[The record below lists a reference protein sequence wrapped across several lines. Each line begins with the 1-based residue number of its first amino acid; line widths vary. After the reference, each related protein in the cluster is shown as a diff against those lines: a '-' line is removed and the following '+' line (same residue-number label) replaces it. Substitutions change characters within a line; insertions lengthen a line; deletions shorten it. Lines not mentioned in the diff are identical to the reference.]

1 MKIVRRTCG
10 TTSSRF
16 QRSTR
21 SFVPWHL
28 QLEFLVLWELVRCLV
43 GVIPRWSLMAP
54 VRLLLP
60 PNLRWW
66 GALWGASRSVGI
78 RSSRQDLVQDC
89 QNSKNRRGIYRT
101 YGKLK
106 ERGFTDFSCWWTVSW
121 KKQIENPMTPRNDKK
136 TILSFWDGSFSGAN
150 LLLNCLIAEGDVFVF
165 TDSIYCGRSSPFL
178 FHHHLAPTIV
188 INGVVNGRIKWV
200 SGVITPISLGEYL
213 WNFFPSALTRVAN
226 LSP

>member
-1 MKIVRRTCG
+1 
-10 TTSSRF
+10 
-16 QRSTR
+16 
-21 SFVPWHL
+21 
-28 QLEFLVLWELVRCLV
+28 
-43 GVIPRWSLMAP
+43 MAP

-165 TDSIYCGRSSPFL
+165 TDSIYCGRSSTFFVSPPFG
-178 FHHHLAPTIV
+178 PYYSYKW
-188 INGVVNGRIKWV
+188 GWKWV